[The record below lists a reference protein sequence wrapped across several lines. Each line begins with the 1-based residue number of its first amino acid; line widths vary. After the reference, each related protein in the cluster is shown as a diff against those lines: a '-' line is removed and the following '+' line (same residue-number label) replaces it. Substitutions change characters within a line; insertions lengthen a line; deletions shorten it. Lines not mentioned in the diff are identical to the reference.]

1 MNLIPCE
8 RNRIM
13 NVLRMSLLTIAIT
26 TITLWAIPVSVS
38 AAEPRVELKA
48 ERTLSTAASEH
59 KFTFVMFWRE
69 NNAGTKEFAGKVR
82 SAIEARAEKATWTT
96 VNIADPSE
104 RAIVQRFNVS
114 RAPMPMAL
122 VVAPNGAITGVF
134 SQKFDEKKVE
144 AAFVTPCMMQCMKSL
159 QEGKLVLVSLQS
171 GQPRAL
177 PGGAQQFQADEMFR
191 KRTVA
196 VALNVEDPA
205 EERFLRDMQLDA
217 AGLKTTSVAL
227 LAPPGVLVGRFPSN
241 VTKEE
246 LAAKLHAAG
255 KCCDDPN
262 CKHDQQ
268 KPRGR

>member
-1 MNLIPCE
+1 MK
-8 RNRIM
+8 M
-13 NVLRMSLLTIAIT
+13 VRMSLLSIAILASAFWST
-26 TITLWAIPVSVS
+26 PVSIS
-38 AAEPRVELKA
+38 AAEPRIESKT
-48 ERTLSTAASEH
+48 ERVLSTAASEQ

-69 NNAGTKEFAGKVR
+69 NNASTKEFAGKVR
-82 SAIEARAEKATWTT
+82 SAVEARAEKSTWTT

-104 RAIVQRFNVS
+104 SAVMQRFRVS

-122 VVAPNGAITGVF
+122 VIAPNGAITGAF
-134 SQKFDEKKVE
+134 SQEIAEEKVE

-191 KRTVA
+191 NRTVA

-217 AGLKTTSVAL
+217 AGVKTTSVAL
-227 LAPPGVLVGRFPSN
+227 LAPPGVLVGKFPSN
-241 VTKEE
+241 VTKAE

-255 KCCDDPN
+255 KCCDDAN
-262 CKHDQQ
+262 CKHGQQ
-268 KPRGR
+268 KPGGR

>member
-1 MNLIPCE
+1 MKMLRIP
-8 RNRIM
+8 
-13 NVLRMSLLTIAIT
+13 LLSIAILASA
-26 TITLWAIPVSVS
+26 LWSMPASVS
-38 AAEPRVELKA
+38 AAEPRVESKA
-48 ERTLSTAASEH
+48 ERALSAAASAQ

-96 VNIADPSE
+96 VNIAEPSE

-122 VVAPNGAITGVF
+122 VIAPNGAITGVF
-134 SQKFDEKKVE
+134 SQQIVEEKIE
-144 AAFVTPCMMQCMKSL
+144 TAFVTPCMMQCMKSL
-159 QEGKLVLVSLQS
+159 QEGKLVLVTLQS

-191 KRTVA
+191 NRTVA

-217 AGLKTTSVAL
+217 AGVKTTSVAL
-227 LAPPGVLVGRFPSN
+227 LAPPGVLVGKFPSN

-255 KCCDDPN
+255 KCCDDAN
-262 CKHDQQ
+262 CKHGQQ
-268 KPRGR
+268 KPGGR